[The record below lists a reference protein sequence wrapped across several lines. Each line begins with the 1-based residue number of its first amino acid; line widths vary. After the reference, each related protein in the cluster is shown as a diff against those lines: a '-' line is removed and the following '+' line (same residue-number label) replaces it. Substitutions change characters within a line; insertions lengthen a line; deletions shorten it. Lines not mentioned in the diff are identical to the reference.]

1 MVDIYIE
8 LYYKHSLLKE
18 DQEMTLPLSH
28 FFAVTESG
36 SLYRVYSDDGAGHPG
51 MEKLAL
57 FGESTVPA
65 GGKMEGDLSDRIG
78 IMHNVGIVIYFPL
91 SGPHNPPRPDL
102 VTVCWSDVAHTSK
115 IVALFLEEADAKEF
129 LESHFSK
136 SNFLVRLWQNLKD
149 PELSLKKLAKK
160 FKSVLCTLATLTTI
174 GDDHPR
180 FVLDSAFARLLK

>member
-1 MVDIYIE
+1 
-8 LYYKHSLLKE
+8 
-18 DQEMTLPLSH
+18 MTLPLSH

-36 SLYRVYSDDGAGHPG
+36 SLYRVYSDDGAGRPG

-57 FGESTVPA
+57 LGESAIHA
-65 GGKMEGDLSDRIG
+65 GGKMEGDVSDRIG
-78 IMHNVGIVIYFPL
+78 IMHDLGLAVYFPL

-102 VTVCWSDVAHTSK
+102 VSVAWLETPHTSK

-129 LESHFSK
+129 LESSFFK
-136 SNFLVRLWQNLKD
+136 SNFLIKLWQLLKD
-149 PELSLKKLAKK
+149 SELPSKKLVKK
-160 FKSVLCTLATLTTI
+160 MKAIYCTLATLITI